1 MKFFQCGGCKKTYK
15 IDPSKAKTPTI
26 LIKCTS
32 CPATNKISL
41 KPVLLVQYKDRAERL
56 PLKSGTITIGRKT
69 DSNSVD
75 VPIDDLYVS
84 RKHAVL
90 DLEEKEGKLLLT
102 ITDNNSTNGTFNHK
116 KEKIVSGKK
125 LIFSLDEY
133 YIVGLTKISF
143 TFT

>member
-15 IDPSKAKTPTI
+15 IDPSKAKTATI
-26 LIKCTS
+26 FIKCTS
-32 CPATNKISL
+32 CAATNEISL

-56 PLKSGTITIGRKT
+56 PLKFGTITIGRKT
-69 DSNSVD
+69 DLNSVD
-75 VPIDDLYVS
+75 VPIDDSYVS
-84 RKHAVL
+84 RNHAAL
-90 DLEEKEGKLLLT
+90 GIELKEGKLLLS

-125 LIFSLDEY
+125 LIFSIDEY
-133 YIVGLTKISF
+133 FIVGLTKISF